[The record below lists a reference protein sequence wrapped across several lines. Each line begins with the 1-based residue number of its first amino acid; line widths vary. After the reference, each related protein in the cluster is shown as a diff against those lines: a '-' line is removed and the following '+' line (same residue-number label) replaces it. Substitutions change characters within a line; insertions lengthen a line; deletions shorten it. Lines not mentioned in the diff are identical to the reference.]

1 MKRYVRCLWVIP
13 LLFFFIM
20 GMGGPAQPKA
30 AAAHHSQDLF
40 LFDFGKGPAEK
51 DYVKVNESSV
61 YQNGAGY
68 GFSQAGSAVCK
79 KTQKRSAQKR
89 LLYREPDGFS
99 GRSLPRQIPR
109 DRFCI
114 IQR

>member
-79 KTQKRSAQKR
+79 KTQKKKRSKKTIV
-89 LLYREPDGFS
+89 S
-99 GRSLPRQIPR
+99 
-109 DRFCI
+109 
-114 IQR
+114 

>member
-1 MKRYVRCLWVIP
+1 MGHP
-13 LLFFFIM
+13 LLFFSSWEW
-20 GMGGPAQPKA
+20 GPAQPKA

-79 KTQKRSAQKR
+79 KTQKEALKKTIVS
-89 LLYREPDGFS
+89 
-99 GRSLPRQIPR
+99 
-109 DRFCI
+109 
-114 IQR
+114 

>member
-1 MKRYVRCLWVIP
+1 MIKGSLHNEAICS
-13 LLFFFIM
+13 LLM
-20 GMGGPAQPKA
+20 GHPPPFLFHHGNGGPAQPKA

-79 KTQKRSAQKR
+79 KTQKKKRSKKTIV
-89 LLYREPDGFS
+89 S
-99 GRSLPRQIPR
+99 
-109 DRFCI
+109 
-114 IQR
+114 